1 MPPDT
6 APTARRAIALA
17 AACLILAAPL
27 PRAAAAILGYMTPA
41 AALTDTRLA
50 ALPASQQA
58 AWRSYLERSHAL
70 MDADRA
76 ALQAER
82 GQQAFPADPPE
93 AHTAG
98 MPLTRPDSWYATPD
112 ARHVADTIVSFQT
125 PAGGWGKNADR
136 SGLPRQRGQNYVNG
150 QSYVGTID
158 NDATTTELR
167 FLARVQAQGGVH
179 ARAWRDA
186 FLKGLRYLLDAQYPN
201 GGFPQVYPLQG
212 GYHDAITFN
221 DNAMLNVVEFLASVG
236 TRQGDYAFVPAAA
249 ADAAGAAAGRG
260 VSLILSSQVA
270 SAGQPGLWGQQHD
283 PLTLAPAGARN
294 FEPAALAS
302 AESAAILLFLMQ
314 QPAPSQEVL
323 AAVHGGIACLRRS
336 ALYDL
341 EWPRA
346 KADTGR
352 RTVAHPGAGPLWS
365 RYVDLATLRPVFG
378 DRDRSIHSDA
388 NELSLERRNG
398 YAWFGD
404 WPARA
409 LAAYPAWAR
418 AHPARP

>member
-1 MPPDT
+1 MPDDI
-6 APTARRAIALA
+6 ALTARRARQLA
-17 AACLILAAPL
+17 TAALILSAPL
-27 PRAAAAILGYMTPA
+27 PRAAAEVLGYMSPA
-41 AALTDTRLA
+41 PALTEARLA
-50 ALPASQQA
+50 PLPAPQQA
-58 AWRSYLERSHAL
+58 AWRRYLERSQAL

-76 ALQAER
+76 ALQTER

-98 MPLTRPDSWYATPD
+98 MPLTRPDSWYATLE
-112 ARHVADTIVSFQT
+112 ARHVADTIASFQT

-136 SGLPRQRGQNYVNG
+136 SGPPRQRGQNYVNG

-167 FLARVQAQGGVH
+167 FLARTQAQGGVH
-179 ARAWRDA
+179 AQAWRDA

-221 DNAMLNVVEFLASVG
+221 DSAMLNVVEFLAGVG
-236 TRQGDYAFVPAAA
+236 GRQGDYAFVPAAA
-249 ADAAGAAAGRG
+249 ADAASAAAGRG
-260 VSLILSSQVA
+260 VSLILSTQVV
-270 SAGQPGLWGQQHD
+270 SAGQPCLWGQQHD
-283 PLTLAPAGARN
+283 PLTLAPQGARN
-294 FEPAALAS
+294 FEPAALAT

-314 QPAPSQEVL
+314 QPAPTQEMQ
-323 AAVHGGIACLRRS
+323 AAVRGGLACLRRT

-341 EWPRA
+341 EWLRA

-352 RTVAHPGAGPLWS
+352 HTVAHPGAGPLWA
-365 RYVDLATLRPVFG
+365 RYVDLAALRPIFG

-409 LAAYPAWAR
+409 LATYPAWAR